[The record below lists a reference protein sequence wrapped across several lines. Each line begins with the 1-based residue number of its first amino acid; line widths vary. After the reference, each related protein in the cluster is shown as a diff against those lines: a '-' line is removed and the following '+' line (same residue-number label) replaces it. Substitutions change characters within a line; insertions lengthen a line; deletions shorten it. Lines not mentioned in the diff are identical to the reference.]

1 MAEIN
6 FKHKQLV
13 LHPSE
18 LDIKGM
24 RLRRWLELGLF
35 ESSGSSVNAEGLTT
49 TCSLPAAINGATAS
63 LGKALEGK
71 NQRSCPGKDGNTGT
85 PRKACRWAGDTGMSS
100 SQTQELFVEWGLGGD
115 SLKLCHLSRC
125 RGCSGGSWKPHD
137 AVPAFL
143 ETSLDLPQAEPQA
156 ADPLWGGVSCFPCT
170 ELLYPS
176 FFFCQWHG
184 KSHCKVAL
192 AWGDSE
198 QNQPGISF
206 KPNELSLG
214 SFKPQE

>member
-1 MAEIN
+1 MAKIN

-71 NQRSCPGKDGNTGT
+71 IQRSCPGKDGNTGT
-85 PRKACRWAGDTGMSS
+85 PRQAVQVGWGHRDVQLPNTGIVCGMGAGKGQPQALSP
-100 SQTQELFVEWGLGGD
+100 QQVQGLQWR
-115 SLKLCHLSRC
+115 L
-125 RGCSGGSWKPHD
+125 
-137 AVPAFL
+137 L
-143 ETSLDLPQAEPQA
+143 ETS
-156 ADPLWGGVSCFPCT
+156 
-170 ELLYPS
+170 
-176 FFFCQWHG
+176 
-184 KSHCKVAL
+184 
-192 AWGDSE
+192 
-198 QNQPGISF
+198 
-206 KPNELSLG
+206 
-214 SFKPQE
+214 